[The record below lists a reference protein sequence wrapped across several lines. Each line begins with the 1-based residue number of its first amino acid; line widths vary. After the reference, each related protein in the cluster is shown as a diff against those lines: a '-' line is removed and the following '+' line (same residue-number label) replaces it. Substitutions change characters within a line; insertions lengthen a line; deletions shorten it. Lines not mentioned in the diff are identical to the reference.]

1 MIMIY
6 CEVCN
11 DNFLFSH
18 LLHVIGNMSQS
29 MNLSCAIK
37 MLTKDFPFHE
47 NILSL
52 EASVLINKY
61 YFVYLQNSPLMQ
73 YLEKTNRQVSLGRD
87 TRKFKLNSRLL
98 SKLNNVTSVIL

>member
-6 CEVCN
+6 REVCN

-18 LLHVIGNMSQS
+18 LLHVIGNMLQS

-37 MLTKDFPFHE
+37 MLTKDYPFHE

-52 EASVLINKY
+52 EASVLIYKVLFCIFAKLSFNAISMKNK
-61 YFVYLQNSPLMQ
+61 LS
-73 YLEKTNRQVSLGRD
+73 SLVR
-87 TRKFKLNSRLL
+87 
-98 SKLNNVTSVIL
+98 